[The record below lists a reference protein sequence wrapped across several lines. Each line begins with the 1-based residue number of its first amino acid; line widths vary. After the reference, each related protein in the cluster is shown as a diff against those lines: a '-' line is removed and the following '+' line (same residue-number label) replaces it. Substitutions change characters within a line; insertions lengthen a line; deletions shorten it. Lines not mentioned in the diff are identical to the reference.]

1 MPQQFLPKLVLAALT
16 DTDGDLTND
25 LFRKLAARPTVSAGV
40 AGARAAFQSHQQY
53 SHPDNGRDTGAMFIL
68 EQDLRQESPQG
79 YGRREYGV
87 LVFCK
92 RGVLIV
98 ERLLDRIFRKDVG
111 ERKIRA
117 L

>member
-1 MPQQFLPKLVLAALT
+1 MPQQFLPKLVLAGLT
-16 DTDGDLTND
+16 DADRDLTND
-25 LFRKLAARPTVSAGV
+25 LFRKLAACPTVSACV
-40 AGARAAFQSHQQY
+40 AGTGAALQSHQQHGHP
-53 SHPDNGRDTGAMFIL
+53 SHGRDTGSMFIF

-79 YGRREYGV
+79 DGRCEYGV

-98 ERLLDRIFRKDVG
+98 ERPLDRLLREHVG
-111 ERKIRA
+111 KRKIGA